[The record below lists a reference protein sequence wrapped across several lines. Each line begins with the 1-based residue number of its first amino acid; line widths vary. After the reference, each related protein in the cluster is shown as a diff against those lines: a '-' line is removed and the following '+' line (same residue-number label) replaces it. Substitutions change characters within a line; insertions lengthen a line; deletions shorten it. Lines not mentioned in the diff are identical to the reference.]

1 VRASVAAIALLMS
14 LAGAAMLSDAFA
26 ATCGG
31 AVVCQCGDT
40 VVEDYTMTSDLGP
53 CPLVLGGD
61 TIGLRV
67 GSGVNLN
74 CADHAIVG
82 PPDSRRSE
90 FGIRVGTSSA
100 PVSDVVIRNCR
111 VTDFWWGI
119 YVQSASNVVIKKNH
133 IHENGWKDNTENG
146 TGYGIDIANST
157 GVSVRYNT
165 IVDNGDEG
173 IHLSDSTAV
182 TVTNNLLK
190 DNGKE
195 QLYLLRANGNFISHN
210 RTEGGNQGLEM
221 RFSSNNTFAYN
232 VWAPSPLHML
242 DNDNHDNTFF
252 YDRFEGRVFV
262 GNTSLRNR
270 FELSEFI
277 NPAGNC
283 LSVDTDNE
291 TYVYKGFF
299 RSCLWDVFLV
309 TSAPVTL
316 DRSVVNLAKVSKG
329 VAIQFPGCTADF
341 DLDANVTPAE
351 RSVVEAAQ
359 GSVIGN
365 AHWNPE
371 ADLDHDGD
379 VDAADLAVFNSQVGP
394 CAPNLVVTALT
405 NPPSAVTPGTAF
417 TVTDTVQ
424 NQSRIPAV
432 WSRTQYY
439 LSLDG
444 SKGSGDKL
452 LGGRV
457 VPALGDDGMFTASL
471 PLLIPTSTALGTY
484 FLLTCADDTQL
495 VTETEEANCRASTTT
510 VQVGR
515 PDLTTSAV
523 TSPPSAAI
531 PGFTFPVTD
540 TVRNQTAF
548 PAGASR
554 TQYYLSA
561 DGVKNTGDRPLSGA
575 RAVPALAAGGLS
587 TATINVTIPGGTPF
601 GTYFLLACADDAAAV
616 VETDNL
622 NNCRPSTTPVEVG
635 RPDLT
640 TTTLSEPPPSAIRGS
655 SISVTDTGLN
665 QSAFNVTGTFRV
677 QYYLSLDGLKNAG
690 DRLLTGF
697 RTVAGLAPF
706 TPSTA
711 TTVVTIPAATPA
723 GDYFLLAC
731 VDDTSVV
738 IESVETNNCR
748 ASTNKV
754 RVTP

>member
-1 VRASVAAIALLMS
+1 MAAIALLMS

-31 AVVCQCGDT
+31 AVVCKCGDT
-40 VVEDYTMTSDLGP
+40 VVEDYTMAADLGP
-53 CPLVLGGD
+53 CPLVPGGD

-82 PPDSRRSE
+82 PPDSRRTE
-90 FGIRVGTSSA
+90 FGIIVGTSSGT
-100 PVSDVVIRNCR
+100 VSDVVVRNCQ
-111 VTDFWWGI
+111 VSDFWWGI
-119 YVQSASNVVIKKNH
+119 YVQNATSNVVIKKNH
-133 IHENGWKDNTENG
+133 LHHNGWKDNTENG
-146 TGYGIDIANST
+146 TGYGLDIARST
-157 GVSVRYNT
+157 GVLVRYNT

-173 IHLSDSTAV
+173 IHLSESSEV
-182 TVTNNLLK
+182 TVQSNLLK

-195 QLYLLRANGNFISHN
+195 QLYLINSNRNVISHN
-210 RTEGGNQGLEM
+210 RMEGGNQGLEM
-221 RFSSNNTFAYN
+221 RFSSNNSFAYN
-232 VWAPSPLHML
+232 VWGPSPLHML

-252 YDRFEGRVFV
+252 YEHFDGRVFV

-270 FELSEFI
+270 FDLSEFT

-283 LSVDTDNE
+283 LSVDTDNK
-291 TYVYKGFF
+291 TDVYQSYF

-316 DRSVVNLAKVSKG
+316 DHSVVDPAKVSKG
-329 VAIQFPGCTADF
+329 VTIKFPGCTADF
-341 DLDANVTPAE
+341 DFDANVTLAE
-351 RSVVEAAQ
+351 RSVVEAAL
-359 GSVIGN
+359 GSVIGDP
-365 AHWNPE
+365 HWNPY

-379 VDAADLAVFNSQVGP
+379 VDGDDLHAFDIQLGP
-394 CAPNLVVTALT
+394 CAPNLVVTSLT
-405 NPPSAVTPGTAF
+405 NPPATATPGTVF
-417 TVTDTVQ
+417 TVTDTVK
-424 NQSRIPAV
+424 NQSRIPAAL
-432 WSRTQYY
+432 SRTQYY
-439 LSLDG
+439 LSLDD

-457 VPALGDDGMFTASL
+457 VPALGDNGIFTGSL
-471 PLLIPTSTALGTY
+471 QLLIPTNTPLATY
-484 FLLTCADDTQL
+484 FLLACADDTEL
-495 VTETEEANCRASTTT
+495 VAETDEANCRASTTT

-515 PDLTTSAV
+515 PDLTTSEV
-523 TSPPSAAI
+523 SNPPSAAV

-554 TQYYLSA
+554 TQYFFSL

-575 RAVPALAAGGLS
+575 RAVPALAAGGFS
-587 TATINVTIPGGTPF
+587 RATINVTIPGGTPF

-616 VETDNL
+616 LETDEF
-622 NNCRPSTTPVEVG
+622 NNCQASTTVEVG

-640 TTTLSEPPPSAIRGS
+640 TTALSEPPPSVIRGS
-655 SISVTDTGLN
+655 SISITDTVLN
-665 QSAFNVTGTFRV
+665 PTAFNVTGTFRV
-677 QYYLSLDGLKNAG
+677 QYYLSLDVLKNGG

-697 RTVAGLAPF
+697 RTVAGLAPR

-711 TTVVTIPAATPA
+711 TTAVTIPAATPA
-723 GDYFLLAC
+723 ADYFLLAC
-731 VDDTSVV
+731 VDDTSVI
-738 IESVETNNCR
+738 IESIETNNCL
-748 ASTNKV
+748 ASKNKV